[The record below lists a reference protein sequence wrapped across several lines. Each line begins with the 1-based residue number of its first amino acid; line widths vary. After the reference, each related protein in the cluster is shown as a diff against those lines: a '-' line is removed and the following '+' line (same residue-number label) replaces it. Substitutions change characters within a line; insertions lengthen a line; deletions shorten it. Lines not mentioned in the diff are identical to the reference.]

1 MFINRRKNIMKRFL
15 LIAFLVLTTILANA
29 QIKALED
36 INTPQPEIGVVEHL
50 NEYIPEG
57 LMVMDTKGELKDL
70 KSLITKPTV
79 LILVYYRC
87 PGICSPLM
95 TSVAET
101 VDKTDL
107 VLNKDYQI
115 LTISFDPREGTDLA
129 VKKRANYL
137 NLIQKDIDAEGWQFF
152 TADSANIALITE
164 TIGFKY
170 KRAGNDFMHPGVL
183 TMISP
188 DAKITRYLQGTYF
201 LPFEFKMALVEASKG
216 ISGPTIN
223 KVLQFC
229 YSYDPAGQEYVLNVT
244 KMAGTVILAVAII
257 IFLILALKP
266 KRKSTT

>member
-1 MFINRRKNIMKRFL
+1 MKRSL
-15 LIAFLVLTTILANA
+15 LITLFVITTIMANA
-29 QIKALED
+29 QVKALEN
-36 INTPQPEIGVVEHL
+36 ITTPEPEIGVVEHL
-50 NEYIPEG
+50 NEYIPDDI
-57 LMVMDTKGELKDL
+57 MVINTNGELQNL
-70 KSLITKPTV
+70 KTLITKPTV
-79 LILVYYRC
+79 LMLVYFRC

-101 VDKTDL
+101 IDKTDL

-137 NLIQKDIDAEGWQFF
+137 NLIQKDIDEDGWKFF
-152 TADSANIALITE
+152 TADSVNISKITN

-170 KRAGNDFMHPGVL
+170 KRAGNDFMHPGLL

-244 KMAGTVILAVAII
+244 KMAGTVILVVAII
-257 IFLILALKP
+257 IFLILAFKP
-266 KRKSTT
+266 KRKITS